1 VNEEDDDERNH
12 HRSLGLIGKIVILWL
27 DQQSERD
34 FMSARRLGGREA
46 TEIILGILRKA
57 KAPLT
62 TREIEEETQKL
73 LVSCPDNTP
82 VFLNRLRIQG
92 VVEGRLSREKRG
104 WIWWVKK

>member
-1 VNEEDDDERNH
+1 MSLRKLGENEA
-12 HRSLGLIGKIVILWL
+12 I
-27 DQQSERD
+27 
-34 FMSARRLGGREA
+34 
-46 TEIILGILRKA
+46 EIILDILRKTE
-57 KAPLT
+57 APLT